1 MPERSRLMTY
11 NEFLETMKTE
21 VQNRLGEAYRVD
33 LQDVI
38 KTNDMVYNGLT
49 IADKNINIAPTI
61 YLNDM
66 YEKYGTNTDGAVEEI
81 LGIFNN
87 NKCNENLDI
96 SFFVDWNTVK
106 DKIVYRIV
114 NTERNR
120 KLLEDVP
127 HINYL
132 DLSIIFYVM
141 LEQFEDGN
149 STILIHDSHMKAWNK
164 SVDELMELA
173 TVNTKVL
180 VPYTV
185 KDMYDTMLDILE
197 LKGADIPAEL
207 HQKNEPSMYVISNK
221 SLLYGSCA
229 MIDKEFLRELG
240 GKFGSFIILPSSV
253 HELIILPCDEA
264 ECDLEECS
272 EMVKE
277 VNETLLSTED
287 ILSDHAYFYNAYL
300 GDITY

>member
-1 MPERSRLMTY
+1 M
-11 NEFLETMKTE
+11 
-21 VQNRLGEAYRVD
+21 
-33 LQDVI
+33 
-38 KTNDMVYNGLT
+38 
-49 IADKNINIAPTI
+49 
-61 YLNDM
+61 
-66 YEKYGTNTDGAVEEI
+66 
-81 LGIFNN
+81 
-87 NKCNENLDI
+87 
-96 SFFVDWNTVK
+96 
-106 DKIVYRIV
+106 
-114 NTERNR
+114 RN
-120 KLLEDVP
+120 
-127 HINYL
+127 
-132 DLSIIFYVM
+132 
-141 LEQFEDGN
+141 
-149 STILIHDSHMKAWNK
+149 
-164 SVDELMELA
+164 
-173 TVNTKVL
+173 
-180 VPYTV
+180 
-185 KDMYDTMLDILE
+185 TMLDILE